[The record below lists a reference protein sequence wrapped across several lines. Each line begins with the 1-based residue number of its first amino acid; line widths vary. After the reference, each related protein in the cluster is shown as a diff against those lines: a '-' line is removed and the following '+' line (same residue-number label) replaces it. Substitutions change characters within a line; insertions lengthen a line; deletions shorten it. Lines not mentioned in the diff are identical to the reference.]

1 MRTFYQDALE
11 EYYKCR
17 RNLEETRTKLAK
29 LTYDYQSYLPYVN
42 LPTWR
47 KNNYTEEEW
56 AQVLKMN
63 TPMIGCK
70 KVRKELA
77 LKISVQKAFVKA
89 EQRDLQKA
97 ELKLNQL
104 IKSYL

>member
-17 RNLEETRTKLAK
+17 RNLEETREKLAK
-29 LTYDYQSYLPYVN
+29 LIFMYQAYLPYDN

-47 KNNYTEEEW
+47 KKNYTKEEW
-56 AQVLKMN
+56 AQVLKMH
-63 TPMIGCK
+63 TPMTGCK
-70 KVRKELA
+70 EPRKELA

-97 ELKLNQL
+97 ELKLNKL

>member
-1 MRTFYQDALE
+1 MRYV
-11 EYYKCR
+11 
-17 RNLEETRTKLAK
+17 EETRNKLAK
-29 LTYDYQSYLPYVN
+29 LIYDYQSYLPYDN

-47 KNNYTEEEW
+47 KSNYTKEEW
-56 AQVLKMN
+56 VQILKMN
-63 TPMIGCK
+63 TPMVGCK
-70 KVRKELA
+70 NVRKELA

-97 ELKLNQL
+97 ELKLNRL